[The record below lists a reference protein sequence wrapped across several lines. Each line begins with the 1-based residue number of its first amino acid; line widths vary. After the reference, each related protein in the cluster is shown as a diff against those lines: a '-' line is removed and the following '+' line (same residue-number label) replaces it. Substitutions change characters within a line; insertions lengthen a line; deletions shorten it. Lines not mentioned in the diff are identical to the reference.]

1 MCSQPAL
8 PQIIWAEKDVR
19 DDLVWLSHFTNKE
32 TDNQVGWPTGPTMTS
47 PFLVLKGA
55 GTTSFGKS
63 FHAPPSI
70 TLSASKVCMWTSD
83 VHSKRGRI
91 SSPEHLNGQSKG
103 RPDSDGV
110 DLKGN
115 RTSQGR
121 CLVLKASEATNSK
134 HVKPQQSP
142 PPKSNTCIPKPL
154 SPTAV
159 TCNPRKQIISKSFS
173 FSLSSWNE
181 EGEEK

>member
-1 MCSQPAL
+1 MCSHPAL
-8 PQIIWAEKDVR
+8 AQIIWAEKDVR

-32 TDNQVGWPTGPTMTS
+32 TNSQVGWPPGPTMTF

-115 RTSQGR
+115 RKFCWDFSKYKPIRGR
-121 CLVLKASEATNSK
+121 RNGLYFTN
-134 HVKPQQSP
+134 QSVSIYAIF
-142 PPKSNTCIPKPL
+142 KSHPV
-154 SPTAV
+154 SWG
-159 TCNPRKQIISKSFS
+159 KS
-173 FSLSSWNE
+173 
-181 EGEEK
+181 

>member
-121 CLVLKASEATNSK
+121 CLVLKASEAEPSSQIQHLYPKATFTNSSNMQPNK
-134 HVKPQQSP
+134 ADNFKVLLFQS
-142 PPKSNTCIPKPL
+142 
-154 SPTAV
+154 
-159 TCNPRKQIISKSFS
+159 
-173 FSLSSWNE
+173 E
-181 EGEEK
+181 